1 MDFNTI
7 LSHFVIT
14 GEVQEVKPSDKHTQ
28 ALMAYNQKLK
38 EDPRIDTVLL
48 PIRDGI
54 TISRVK

>member
-1 MDFNTI
+1 V
-7 LSHFVIT
+7 LWSGKV
-14 GEVQEVKPSDKHTQ
+14 VQEVKPSDKHTQ

-38 EDPRIDTVLL
+38 EDPRIETVLL